1 MADLVI
7 ERAVGRFVMVRL
19 SKDAPLPA
27 WFQSASGFSAMVRT
41 PDELSLMV
49 READLGADLTRVEA
63 DWVGWFV
70 RGPLAFEMVGVMA
83 RLSGVLAAAG
93 VSLLAISTFDTD
105 WLFVKAASKV
115 AAERAW
121 QANGCRV
128 VDAGEIA

>member
-1 MADLVI
+1 MTDLVI
-7 ERAVGRFVMVRL
+7 ERALGRFAMVRL
-19 SKDAPLPA
+19 PKDAPLPA
-27 WFQSASGFSAMVRT
+27 WFQSTSVFSAMVRT

-49 READLGADLTRVEA
+49 REEDLGACVDRVED

-83 RLSGVLAAAG
+83 RLSGALAQAG

-105 WLFVKAASKV
+105 WLFVKADSKV

-121 QANGCRV
+121 AANGCRV
-128 VDAGEIA
+128 VDAGAE